1 MRYIQLIGVL
11 AAALALVLWRGVA
24 MYRQTFKRK
33 DL

>member
-1 MRYIQLIGVL
+1 MRYIELTAVL

-33 DL
+33 EL

>member
-1 MRYIQLIGVL
+1 MRYIELTAVL

-24 MYRQTFKRK
+24 MYRQTFKRN